1 MARSRETEHS
11 DVDLM
16 IIGRVDFDEV
26 VESLAGAE
34 KTLNREINPT
44 VYSIR
49 EFGKKVRGNFLKTVL
64 ADKKLFI
71 IGDEDD
77 LRELGQK

>member
-1 MARSRETEHS
+1 
-11 DVDLM
+11 M
-16 IIGRVDFDEV
+16 IVGKVAFDEV
-26 VESLAGAE
+26 VESLGDAQ
-34 KTLNREINPT
+34 KTLSREISPT

-71 IGDEDD
+71 VGDEDD
-77 LRELGQK
+77 LRELGKK